1 MSMTMTEV
9 VVDSVRAS
17 LISPHRMVILRDID
31 QDRYLPIWIGS
42 YEADSITIELLGKTV
57 PRPQTHDLLKLV
69 IDAMGARV
77 SHVLVNDLRDDTFFA
92 TIIIDMN
99 GQKVEV
105 DSRPSDAISLA
116 VRVKAPLFVADGV
129 MERAGIVPEEGILEM
144 EGKGASS
151 EEDLSAFRD
160 FVDSLDLDDFGSD

>member
-1 MSMTMTEV
+1 MIEV

-17 LISPHRMVILRDID
+17 LISPHRMVILRETD
-31 QDRYLPIWIGS
+31 QDRYLPIWIGG

-57 PRPQTHDLLKLV
+57 PRPQTHDLLRSV

-92 TIIIDMN
+92 TIVIDQN
-99 GQKVEV
+99 GQKVEI

-116 VRVKAPLFVADGV
+116 VRVKAPVFVADVV
-129 MERAGIVPEEGILEM
+129 MEQAGIFPEEGILEM
-144 EGKGASS
+144 EEKSLTS

-160 FVDSLDLDDFGSD
+160 FLDSLDLDDFVSE

>member
-1 MSMTMTEV
+1 MTEV

-57 PRPQTHDLLKLV
+57 PRPQTHDLLKSV

-92 TIIIDMN
+92 TIIIDVN

-116 VRVKAPLFVADGV
+116 VRVKAPVFVADGV
-129 MERAGIVPEEGILEM
+129 MEQAGIVPEEGILEA
-144 EGKGASS
+144 EGKGAIA

-160 FVDSLDLDDFGSD
+160 FLDSLDLDDFGSD